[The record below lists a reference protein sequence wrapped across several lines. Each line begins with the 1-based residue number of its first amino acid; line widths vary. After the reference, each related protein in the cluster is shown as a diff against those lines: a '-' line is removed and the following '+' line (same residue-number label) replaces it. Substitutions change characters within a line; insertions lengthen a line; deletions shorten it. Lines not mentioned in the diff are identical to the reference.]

1 MLSGYGV
8 LFWVMKM
15 PEMKMVSGTRQRWW
29 LYNTVNVLNTA
40 ELSMLKQGI
49 RENFPGGPVVKT
61 PCSQFQGAQV

>member
-40 ELSMLKQGI
+40 ELSMLK
-49 RENFPGGPVVKT
+49 
-61 PCSQFQGAQV
+61 